1 MHCPNN
7 CGNDVERELLARH
20 LKDEC
25 HAMQLT
31 CPYNKFGCTFTG
43 SRAEYNKHLIEDTE
57 EHVKMID
64 DLTMKRAL
72 ETSSKDSEIT
82 ALEKELML
90 TKQCLEQL

>member
-1 MHCPNN
+1 
-7 CGNDVERELLARH
+7 
-20 LKDEC
+20 
-25 HAMQLT
+25 MQLT